1 MLDEAG
7 FLNAK
12 IYASNDLDENTI
24 LNLKIQGAKINVW
37 GIGTKL
43 ITAYDQPALGAV
55 YKMVSN
61 NGHDTIKLSNN
72 VEKIS
77 TPGKKQIWRITD
89 SQDGKS
95 EGDYLTF
102 NDENPNNLETLHM
115 FDPNHPVISK
125 NIKNFNAQP
134 ILHDIFV
141 HGELI
146 YDLPDI
152 LSIKQYAKQSLDN
165 LWDEYK
171 RILNPE
177 TYPVDLS
184 QKLYDAKIKLI
195 HEIRNKIQ
203 EISK

>member
-7 FLNAK
+7 FTNAK

-24 LNLKIQGAKINVW
+24 LNLKIQGAKIDVW

-55 YKMVSN
+55 YKMVSID
-61 NGHDTIKLSNN
+61 GDDTIKLSNN

-77 TPGKKQIWRITD
+77 TPGKKQVWRITD
-89 SQDGKS
+89 SKDGKS

-102 NDENPNNLETLHM
+102 DDENPSQLETLHM

-125 NIKNFNAQP
+125 NIKNFDAQP
-134 ILHDIFV
+134 MLHDIFV
-141 HGELI
+141 EGDLI

-152 LSIKQYAKQSLDN
+152 TTIKSYAKHSLND

-184 QKLYDAKIKLI
+184 QKLYDAKMNLI
-195 HEIRNKIQ
+195 HDIRNNIQ
-203 EISK
+203 EMTK